1 MSIADFTA
9 QWIGKPV
16 IATGTVARVE
26 TIAGFE
32 HLYFQGAGEQFV
44 VCYAQGFP
52 GFKSA
57 PELIGKTIEVSARVD
72 SPVACMDHAGTVG
85 ATELR
90 QPSQLR
96 LLGDAAPGQQRP
108 PSSLPAPAA
117 SPTPA
122 PDNSAAARA
131 KALQEQQERAA
142 QERAATQKRLAQEAQ
157 QRNQKAQACLQ
168 QLLKTYPDG
177 GRSDPAGFQKGLLA
191 CAQAEQTQP
200 AK

>member
-1 MSIADFTA
+1 
-9 QWIGKPV
+9 
-16 IATGTVARVE
+16 
-26 TIAGFE
+26 
-32 HLYFQGAGEQFV
+32 
-44 VCYAQGFP
+44 VCFAQGL
-52 GFKSA
+52 GGTKNAS
-57 PELIGKTIEVSARVD
+57 ELIGRTVEVSGRID
-72 SPVACMDHAGTVG
+72 SPVACFDHRVGTVG
-85 ATELR
+85 AVELR

-96 LLGDAAPGQQRP
+96 PLGNAAPGQQPP
-108 PSSLPAPAA
+108 PSSLPAPAV

-131 KALQEQQERAA
+131 KALQEQKERAA

-157 QRNQKAQACLQ
+157 ERNQKTQACMQ

-191 CAQAEQTQP
+191 CAQAGQTQP